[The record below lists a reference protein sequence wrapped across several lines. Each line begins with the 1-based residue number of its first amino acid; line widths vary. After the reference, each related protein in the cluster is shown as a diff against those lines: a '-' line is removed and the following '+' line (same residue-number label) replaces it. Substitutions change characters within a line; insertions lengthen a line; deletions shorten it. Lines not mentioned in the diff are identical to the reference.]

1 MQPARLRRSGAALWL
16 TLLLFAAPALTSKAI
31 AAPAKVVTDSDKGSA
46 VQLKTGDTLEV
57 RLKSNPSTGYAWS
70 LDPKST
76 PLLKLTGQSTTNPT
90 QPGVGRPIDQVFEF
104 QAVRAG
110 SGVLLLRYARSWEK
124 PSASDQQFDLR
135 VTIR

>member
-1 MQPARLRRSGAALWL
+1 MQPAKLRRPAAALWL
-16 TLLLFAAPALTSKAI
+16 TLLLIAASALTSQAFAAPST
-31 AAPAKVVTDSDKGSA
+31 VVTDSDKGRT
-46 VQLKTGDTLEV
+46 VQLNAGAALEL

-76 PLLKLTGQSTTNPT
+76 PLLKLTSQTTTKPT
-90 QPGVGRPIDQVFEF
+90 QPGVGRPIYQVFEF

-110 SGVLLLRYARSWEK
+110 SGILLLRYARSWQK
-124 PSASDQQFDLR
+124 PSDSDEQFDLH